1 MSGIVGKDTTST
13 ILLSAPLSIARYDSP
28 LGPIYIAMEG
38 PDLVAL
44 SFCAG
49 QEDFLRL
56 LSKRFAPSP
65 VIEAQTEGSAFNP
78 LFSLLNNYFNGH
90 AIDFQSLRLKLAG
103 TPFDRDVWSALREIP
118 YGEVR
123 SYSAIARA
131 MGRPRAC
138 RAVAG
143 ACGRNIIPIVI
154 PCHRVLRS
162 DGSTGGWSGGGG
174 PRVKEGLLAIEGHG
188 SAVPRQEKGNKK
200 KGLI

>member
-1 MSGIVGKDTTST
+1 MSGIAPKDTLSSASAST
-13 ILLSAPLSIARYDSP
+13 PLSITRYVSP

-38 PDLVAL
+38 PHFVAL

-56 LSKRFAPSP
+56 LSKRIGPCP
-65 VIEAQTEGSAFNP
+65 VIEAQTESSALKS
-78 LFSLLNNYFNGH
+78 LFRLLKNYFKGQTV
-90 AIDFQSLRLKLAG
+90 DFKSLRIKISG
-103 TPFDRDVWSALREIP
+103 TPFDKSVWSALGEIP
-118 YGEVR
+118 HGEIR

-131 MGRPRAC
+131 IGRPRAC

-162 DGSTGGWSGGGG
+162 DGSMGGWSGGGG
-174 PRVKEGLLAIEGHG
+174 LRVKKGLLAIEG
-188 SAVPRQEKGNKK
+188 SAPQA
-200 KGLI
+200 